1 MGEMQNRWMKKLS
14 RSEFLDD
21 VYLKILAAS
30 HVTLTLL
37 EIKMVFCCMKH
48 VD

>member
-1 MGEMQNRWMKKLS
+1 
-14 RSEFLDD
+14 LDD

-30 HVTLTLL
+30 HVTLRLL